1 MGGLQLIQYVDHVAI
16 TVKDMTRS
24 TKFYTEKL
32 GFTITRS
39 SETPSMK
46 TVFVGRGQVQ
56 LELFALKQ
64 GSAKPVP
71 ELQQDEIGIKHIAF
85 NVTDLDTLIKEFTEK
100 GIVFISEIRQAGTR
114 RHIFFK
120 DPDGITLQLLE
131 G

>member
-1 MGGLQLIQYVDHVAI
+1 MIQYVDHVAI
-16 TVKDMTRS
+16 TVKDMNRS
-24 TKFYTEKL
+24 IEFYTEKL

-46 TVFVGRGQVQ
+46 TVFVGKGQVQ
-56 LELFALKQ
+56 LELFALKK
-64 GSAKPVP
+64 GSAKSVP

-85 NVTDLDTLIKEFTEK
+85 NVTDLDTLIKKFKEK
-100 GIVFISEIRQAGTR
+100 GIIFISEIRQAGTR

-120 DPDGITLQLLE
+120 DPDGTTLQLLE

>member
-1 MGGLQLIQYVDHVAI
+1 MIQYVDHVAI
-16 TVKDMTRS
+16 TVKDMNRS
-24 TKFYTEKL
+24 IEFYTEKL

-39 SETPSMK
+39 SETPIMK

-56 LELFALKQ
+56 LELFALQQ

-85 NVTDLDTLIKEFTEK
+85 NVTDLDTLIKEFREK
-100 GIVFISEIRQAGTR
+100 GIVFISEVRQAGTR

>member
-1 MGGLQLIQYVDHVAI
+1 MIRHVDHVAI

-24 TKFYTEKL
+24 IKFYTEKL

-39 SETPSMK
+39 SETPNMK
-46 TVFVGRGQVQ
+46 TVFVGKGQVQ

-64 GSAKPVP
+64 GSAKAVP
-71 ELQQDEIGIKHIAF
+71 ELQRDEIGIKHIAF
-85 NVTDLDTLIKEFTEK
+85 NVTDLDTLIKEFKEK
-100 GIVFISEIRQAGTR
+100 GVVFISEIRQAGTR

>member
-1 MGGLQLIQYVDHVAI
+1 VDHAAI

-24 TKFYTEKL
+24 ITFYTEKL

-46 TVFVGRGQVQ
+46 TVFVGKGQVQ

-64 GSAKPVP
+64 GSAKAVP
-71 ELQQDEIGIKHIAF
+71 EPQRNEIGIKHIAF
-85 NVTDLDTLIKEFTEK
+85 NVTDLDTLIKEFKEK
-100 GIVFISEIRQAGTR
+100 GVVFISEIRQAGTR

>member
-1 MGGLQLIQYVDHVAI
+1 MIQYVDHVAI
-16 TVKDMTRS
+16 TVKDMNRS
-24 TKFYTEKL
+24 LEFYTEKL

-39 SETPSMK
+39 SETPTMK
-46 TVFVGRGQVQ
+46 TIFVGKGQVQ

-64 GSAKPVP
+64 SSAKSVP

-85 NVTDLDTLIKEFTEK
+85 NVTDLDTLIEEFREK
-100 GIVFISEIRQAGTR
+100 GIVFISEVRQAGTR

>member
-1 MGGLQLIQYVDHVAI
+1 MN
-16 TVKDMTRS
+16 RS
-24 TKFYTEKL
+24 LEFYTEKL

-39 SETPSMK
+39 SETPTMK
-46 TVFVGRGQVQ
+46 TVFVGKGQVQ

-64 GSAKPVP
+64 GSAKSVP
-71 ELQQDEIGIKHIAF
+71 ELQQNEIGIKHIAF
-85 NVTDLDTLIKEFTEK
+85 NVTDLDTLIREFREK
-100 GIVFISEIRQAGTR
+100 GIIFISEVRQAGTR

>member
-1 MGGLQLIQYVDHVAI
+1 MGKLQLIQYVDHVAI

-24 TKFYTEKL
+24 IKFYTEKL

-85 NVTDLDTLIKEFTEK
+85 NVTDLDTLIKEFKEK
-100 GIVFISEIRQAGTR
+100 GVVFISEIRQAGTR

>member
-1 MGGLQLIQYVDHVAI
+1 VDHVAI
-16 TVKDMTRS
+16 TVKDMNRS
-24 TKFYTEKL
+24 LEFYTEKL

-39 SETPSMK
+39 SETPTMK
-46 TVFVGRGQVQ
+46 TIFVGKGQVQ

-64 GSAKPVP
+64 SSAKSVP

-85 NVTDLDTLIKEFTEK
+85 NVTDLDTLIEEFREK
-100 GIVFISEIRQAGTR
+100 GIVFISEVRQAGTR

>member
-1 MGGLQLIQYVDHVAI
+1 MIRHVDHVAI
-16 TVKDMTRS
+16 TVNDMTRS
-24 TKFYTEKL
+24 IKFYTEKL

-46 TVFVGRGQVQ
+46 TVFVGKGLVQ

-64 GSAKPVP
+64 GSAKAVP
-71 ELQQDEIGIKHIAF
+71 ELQRDEIGIKHIAF
-85 NVTDLDTLIKEFTEK
+85 NVTDLDTLIKEFKEK
-100 GIVFISEIRQAGTR
+100 GVVFISEIQQAGTR

>member
-1 MGGLQLIQYVDHVAI
+1 MGELQLIQYVDHVAI

-24 TKFYTEKL
+24 IKFYTEKL

-39 SETPSMK
+39 SETTSMK

-85 NVTDLDTLIKEFTEK
+85 NVTDLDTLIKEFKEK

>member
-1 MGGLQLIQYVDHVAI
+1 MIQYVDHVAI
-16 TVKDMTRS
+16 TVKDMNRS
-24 TKFYTEKL
+24 IEFYTEKL

-39 SETPSMK
+39 SETSTVK

-85 NVTDLDTLIKEFTEK
+85 NVTDLDTLIKEYREK
-100 GIVFISEIRQAGTR
+100 GIVFISEVRQAGTR